1 MVYVTG
7 TALGQALFTSARAR
21 CSVTVAVDMVRQGAH
36 RKAQADVV
44 VLAVAVV
51 DEQGCRLE
59 QYHQQPPLLF
69 LQGFLASKHPQTQQD
84 CWEEHCIGTVSG
96 VCAMCWAS
104 WPLSLVCQ
112 AGKPTYNVRSD
123 DCQPHQKLAVRSFIS
138 MRSVQGYCIWLKQVY
153 GLPKDPTL
161 HARNQSLF
169 AGQTGSSSM
178 TAYLVST
185 ERRVI

>member
-1 MVYVTG
+1 MWCQCNVLRRL
-7 TALGQALFTSARAR
+7 A
-21 CSVTVAVDMVRQGAH
+21 SVTDFT
-36 RKAQADVV
+36 
-44 VLAVAVV
+44 LY
-51 DEQGCRLE
+51 L
-59 QYHQQPPLLF
+59 
-69 LQGFLASKHPQTQQD
+69 
-84 CWEEHCIGTVSG
+84 
-96 VCAMCWAS
+96 
-104 WPLSLVCQ
+104 
-112 AGKPTYNVRSD
+112 AGKPTYDVRCD

-161 HARNQSLF
+161 HARNQTLF